1 MIVLISKKAFCKH
14 HKKFL
19 KKSNYGIINGTAG
32 GDEVLDEIG
41 VIRHSEE
48 DFSYLRAPGALTK
61 ENKID
66 SGTKQRKLDAYLSKL
81 PRAIACAAALQLCNV
96 DGEIDPDEKLNK
108 NVYVVLTNKT
118 YAALA
123 KVIRKRMLKCMKL
136 TEDDGDVVVLF
147 DKFPKSLKDYGDAS
161 SLIKKELEAIDKK
174 IDKLQGDLNAGIDAD
189 LWSDSDIEN
198 AEEKLKKLR
207 KERKALA
214 SGDNDEGL
222 PDSVR
227 IRLILSEASIS
238 KSARMKLSNYIITYH
253 DHNGTE
259 AYLSRQI

>member
-1 MIVLISKKAFCKH
+1 MIVLISKKTFCKY
-14 HKKFL
+14 HKKLL

-41 VIRHSEE
+41 VIRNSEE
-48 DFSYLRAPGALTK
+48 DFEYLRAAGSLTK
-61 ENKID
+61 KSEL
-66 SGTKQRKLDAYLSKL
+66 STKDKRRKLEAYLSKL
-81 PRAIACAAALQLCNV
+81 PRAIACAAALQICTV

-108 NVYVVLTNKT
+108 NVYVILTNKT

-123 KVIRKRMLKCMKL
+123 KVIRKHMMKCMKL

-147 DKFPKSLKDYGDAS
+147 DRFPKSLKGYGDVS
-161 SLIKKELEAIDKK
+161 SLIKKELEALDKK

-198 AEEKLKKLR
+198 AEEKLKRLR

-214 SGDNDEGL
+214 SGDVDEGL

-227 IRLILSEASIS
+227 IRLILSEAGIS
-238 KSARMKLSNYIITYH
+238 RSARKKLSNYIIKYH
-253 DHNGTE
+253 EHNGTD
-259 AYLSRQI
+259 AYLSRRI